1 MKVPNEFSMTT
12 QFPSREMSKQ
22 EDKPIDSNKDDSG
35 FQVDSGLKKRRKRR
49 KETNRVQKLLAKD
62 LYPDQEFTKQ
72 KSHLLKK
79 YGELAGGGKTLQS
92 HSRDLGSRLKKNNN
106 PDAILSNMEPAIAY
120 VIGAYGALVSE
131 SKDKDVFK
139 GFVDGLMKDHE
150 QEILAGVNTSAA
162 FAKFSTDPAVK
173 QQIRQIYYETL
184 ILNSS
189 LHSLFDQLLSSFGES
204 LFDLGL
210 KSIQRGLSDDL
221 KSGVSSS
228 NKDILK
234 SILSSLNQASQLSGL
249 AHNVADFLTELTVRN
264 VPIQLS
270 KLDLCKGLIK
280 QTLAP
285 MYARD
290 LKRLIGKSVSEDNRH
305 ISIFLNG
312 YFKLLKDLPVH
323 LWKEERV
330 RNTTFRLILATLES
344 LYDIDEEQKTYNK
357 VVKI

>member
-1 MKVPNEFSMTT
+1 MKVPNDFSMNSP
-12 QFPSREMSKQ
+12 FLGRDMNKQ
-22 EDKPIDSNKDDSG
+22 EDNLVDSNKDDSG
-35 FQVDSGLKKRRKRR
+35 FQVDRGLKKRRK
-49 KETNRVQKLLAKD
+49 EANRVQKLLAKD
-62 LYPDQEFTKQ
+62 LYPDQEFAKK

-79 YGELAGGGKTLQS
+79 YGELVGDSIGKTLQS
-92 HSRDLGSRLKKNNN
+92 QSRDLGHRLKKDKN
-106 PDAILSNMEPAIAY
+106 PDTIIDTMEPAIAY
-120 VIGAYGALVSE
+120 VLGAYGALASDG
-131 SKDKDVFK
+131 KDKEAFQ
-139 GFVDGLMKDHE
+139 GFVDGLMKNHE
-150 QEILAGVNTSAA
+150 QEILSGVNTSAA
-162 FAKFSTDPAVK
+162 FAKFSTDPAIK
-173 QQIRQIYYETL
+173 KQIRQIYYETL

-189 LHSLFDQLLSSFGES
+189 LHSLFDQLLSSFGDS
-204 LFDLGL
+204 LFELGL

-249 AHNVADFLTELTVRN
+249 AHNVDDFLTELTVRN
-264 VPIQLS
+264 IPIQLS

-290 LKRLIGKSVSEDNRH
+290 LKRLIEKSVSNDNRH
-305 ISIFLNG
+305 ISLFLNG
-312 YFKLLKDLPVH
+312 YSKLLKDLPLN

-330 RNTTFRLILATLES
+330 RNTTFRLILVTLES
-344 LYDIDEEQKTYNK
+344 LYDTVEEQKKDNK